1 MRHIQPRGELEGL
14 RHRFPRVCVLVQ
26 GSLGAREGE
35 PGARA
40 LGILRDQLLAE
51 GELAGQVV
59 VEALPRHL
67 DLEPLGFRRT
77 GRVLLGERQDRKST
91 RLNSSHGY
99 ISYAVF
105 CLKKKKKTQND
116 R

>member
-1 MRHIQPRGELEGL
+1 MIRRPPRSTLFPYTTLFRRVLEGL

-26 GSLGAREGE
+26 GSLVAREGE

-77 GRVLLGERQDRKST
+77 GRVLLGERQVG
-91 RLNSSHGY
+91 LE
-99 ISYAVF
+99 
-105 CLKKKKKTQND
+105 
-116 R
+116 